1 MNKKNKQQSKDS
13 PEFANEKEERE
24 FWENNDSSQL
34 VDWDD
39 ALVDPSFPKL
49 KPSTRT
55 ISLRMP
61 ISMLNRLKELS
72 NRKDI
77 PYQSYIKSILD
88 EKLKEED
95 H

>member
-1 MNKKNKQQSKDS
+1 
-13 PEFANEKEERE
+13 
-24 FWENNDSSQL
+24 
-34 VDWDD
+34 VDWDN

-49 KPSTRT
+49 KPNTRT

-61 ISMLNRLKELS
+61 VSMLNRLKEVP
-72 NRKDI
+72 NQKDI